1 MIGDYMKHLMMYKDS
16 RFARHPR
23 FRYFALNTE
32 MRWRALQAG
41 NIYVRQHTHDAQL
54 TVDELRDIVGS
65 EGEAFSNRV
74 LRYAG
79 SLRGTNSYWFKQRS
93 RLIAMV
99 DTLGLPTVFLT
110 HSAAD
115 LQWPEL
121 ARLICPDDPNSRSKR
136 HDALVDNPAIA
147 DLFFYQRM
155 RLFLKDFYEDVLGAK
170 DYWLRFEWQHRGSPH
185 VHGLAWLSDAPSIEV
200 GVVQEASMQQHI
212 TEYIEKIV
220 STVNP
225 AILEDGSNASDAPLP
240 QVDPHVCNKPF
251 DSVDDYER
259 DLKEL
264 IATCQRHT
272 RCSPSYCL
280 KTKNGE
286 QQCRFGY
293 PNPSK
298 HAQP

>member
-1 MIGDYMKHLMMYKDS
+1 M
-16 RFARHPR
+16 
-23 FRYFALNTE
+23 
-32 MRWRALQAG
+32 
-41 NIYVRQHTHDAQL
+41 
-54 TVDELRDIVGS
+54 GS
-65 EGEAFSNRV
+65 EGEVASPYKSHEICQVSSVYYTYHTCTLTLMSVHGVIGVHSVGEAFLNRV

-79 SLRGTNSYWFKQRS
+79 SLRGTSSYWFKQRS

-99 DTLGLPTVFLT
+99 DTLGLPTVFFT

-121 ARLICPDDPNSRSKR
+121 ARLICPENPESRSKR
-136 HDALVDNPAIA
+136 NEALVENPAIA
-147 DLFFYQRM
+147 DWFFYQRI
-155 RLFLKDFYEDVLGAK
+155 RLFLKDFYEDVLGVK

-185 VHGLAWLSDAPSIEV
+185 VHGLAWLSDAPSIDP
-200 GVVQEASMQQHI
+200 GVVQEASVQQEI
-212 TEYIEKIV
+212 SRYVDKVV
-220 STVNP
+220 STENP

-251 DSVDDYER
+251 ESVDDYEK

-264 IATCQRHT
+264 IAMCQRHT

-280 KTKNGE
+280 KAKNGE

-293 PNPSK
+293 PKPLHMQTTLSATEDGDLRLTQK
-298 HAQP
+298 GMAP